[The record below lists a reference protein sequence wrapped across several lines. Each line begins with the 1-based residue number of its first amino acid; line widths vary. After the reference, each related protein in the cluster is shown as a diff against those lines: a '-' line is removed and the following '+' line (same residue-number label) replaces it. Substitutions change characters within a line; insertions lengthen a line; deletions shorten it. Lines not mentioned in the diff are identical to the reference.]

1 MKLIPIIGSLCQ
13 VNEFLCYALI
23 YFDVMKHNM
32 SMARNSIISME
43 VYRSRKHRHF
53 FTLSCQ
59 VTCFVVDALF
69 ILHIVFLHVAYNEF
83 SSKEISF
90 SLRVPQFA
98 IQTMLQ
104 ILTTQEIRVNFFVL
118 AKKLCFIK

>member
-1 MKLIPIIGSLCQ
+1 MLGSLCQ

-23 YFDVMKHNM
+23 YYDIIKHDI
-32 SMARNSIISME
+32 SMARNSIISMD
-43 VYRSRKHRHF
+43 VYRSRKHRNF
-53 FTLSCQ
+53 YALSCQ
-59 VTCFVVDALF
+59 VTCFVVEALF
-69 ILHIVFLHVAYNEF
+69 VLHLVFLNAAYIEF

-104 ILTTQEIRVNFFVL
+104 ILTTQETRENLFPTI
-118 AKKLCFIK
+118 KKLFFIK